1 MTMVRTCRLITRQRS
16 HMGLTDART
25 FTGAFFAE
33 KPRWSARLDYRETQ
47 RSAACADDLNGSK
60 RPGVDG

>member
-1 MTMVRTCRLITRQRS
+1 
-16 HMGLTDART
+16 MGLTDART

-47 RSAACADDLNGSK
+47 RSVACADDLNGSK